1 MQNVLIVGAG
11 TGGSILLDLLQNL
24 KNINIEAIID
34 TDENA
39 SGIRR
44 AKLLGIAYGRDW
56 APYIHPDL
64 DAIIDVTGDEA
75 VFPKLLEKKSAQTVV
90 IPGTIASLL
99 IRLLEENH
107 LFTKQIQTEV
117 HKQAMVL
124 EFVETGIIC
133 IDETEEITIYNKRI
147 AEMTGISTEEAV
159 GKKIGEVIPTTKLQ
173 RLLKTGQAFQNVK
186 MPIGQKGND
195 MIVNLAPLIVN
206 DKIKG
211 SVVVFHDVTEVE
223 QLTEELD
230 RAKATIRAL
239 ESTYT
244 FDDIYGTSTDIMLAI
259 EQAKLAAQNEFSV
272 LLRGEAG
279 TGKELFANAIHRESR
294 RKAQPFI
301 RVNCSAIESSLL
313 EARLFGHYDNRVWQ
327 EGLLKEADKGT
338 LFLDEIADLP
348 PNIQQKLFYYLQTGE
363 IYPLGSDEPVQLDVR
378 LITSTAE
385 NLEKA
390 IHQEDFIEQ
399 LYYVLNRI
407 SIQIPSLRNRKEDI
421 PTIVSRLLVRLNDE
435 FGMTIREVTEEA
447 QALLTQYNWPGNY
460 RELENVLSR
469 AMMYMDQSE
478 SKLTVESVTK
488 SLNNLHRQSE
498 ATAGLEK
505 SSLGLMMDEYEK
517 SVIEK
522 ALQEQQGNK
531 SLTAN
536 RLGISL
542 RSLYYKLE
550 KFDLV

>member
-44 AKLLGIAYGRDW
+44 AESLGIAYGRDW
-56 APYIHPDL
+56 APYIHSDL

-133 IDETEEITIYNKRI
+133 IDETAEITIYNKRI

-259 EQAKLAAQNEFSV
+259 EQAKLAAQNGFSV

-301 RVNCSAIESSLL
+301 RVNCSAIEPSLL